1 MQEVAA
7 PDGQRIEDK
16 ERDIL
21 HLAQRGD
28 ALPDTLESVFYL
40 IIYRQLAY
48 QVIAKAHGHDATEGS
63 DKPSG
68 GGELAKR
75 RVESGACAGKEDV
88 ENAKLAH
95 ESDQGHDGD
104 KQRVD
109 GALCDHRA
117 QCLGKGDSV
126 VAPQYAAA
134 CYLADAG
141 NDQAHGVGE
150 KHGVEADRPAWPLA
164 HRLQCLAPS
173 PSPECLSQHPERQ

>member
-1 MQEVAA
+1 M
-7 PDGQRIEDK
+7 
-16 ERDIL
+16 
-21 HLAQRGD
+21 AQ
-28 ALPDTLESVFYL
+28 
-40 IIYRQLAY
+40 
-48 QVIAKAHGHDATEGS
+48 
-63 DKPSG
+63 
-68 GGELAKR
+68 R
-75 RVESGACAGKEDV
+75 RVEPCACAGKENV

-117 QCLGKGDSV
+117 QCLGKGHAV

-150 KHGVEADRPAWPLA
+150 EYRVEADRPAWPLA

-173 PSPECLSQHPERQ
+173 PSPECLSQHPERQRQQHPSPVHLVEHHLSHAIEVEAAIHPVEYRPTQRERQHHFYRVVSKLL